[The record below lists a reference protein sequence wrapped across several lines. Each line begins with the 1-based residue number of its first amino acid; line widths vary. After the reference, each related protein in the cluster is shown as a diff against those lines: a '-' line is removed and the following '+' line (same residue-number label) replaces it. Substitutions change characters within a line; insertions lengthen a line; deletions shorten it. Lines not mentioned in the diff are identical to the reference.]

1 MCSEEGVCE
10 TLECLTSVGCEDY
23 QTCSEDSV
31 CVDNPPTIVPRRV
44 DALAL
49 LSPNFYVPEIQACTS
64 LTEVVNPMLNSMVSE
79 ADENG
84 DYDVSIVFEQVDKVS
99 NTQTGKLHLSL
110 LDCSEGV
117 QDPESPNAPLDVCVE
132 DLAARLAT
140 STHNKRDS
148 DGVCFARIPEDADAD
163 GYFNVPENA
172 IDPSDIPTAEAPDS
186 QVENSVGTGCFATDA
201 QSPLELNLSGIVLKL
216 NHYTTAAQYALPMV
230 DNSEVGIL
238 HGFLTAADAKETI
251 LPESLPLVGGKPLS
265 SLFANGYGGCTDL
278 ARGLDKGPNAA
289 GELEDGWWLQI
300 GYTARIVEIV
310 PAP

>member
-1 MCSEEGVCE
+1 MVCIDRENPVDCVTKEDCSWKELCTVAGACQIDPEAPQCQRNDHCTANQVCSEEGVCE
-10 TLECLTSVGCEDY
+10 TLECLTSVDCEDY

-84 DYDVSIVFEQVDKVS
+84 DYDVSTVFEQVDKVS

-117 QDPESPNAPLDVCVE
+117 QNPESPNAPLDVCVE

-140 STHNKRDS
+140 STHN
-148 DGVCFARIPEDADAD
+148 
-163 GYFNVPENA
+163 
-172 IDPSDIPTAEAPDS
+172 T
-186 QVENSVGTGCFATDA
+186 
-201 QSPLELNLSGIVLKL
+201 
-216 NHYTTAAQYALPMV
+216 
-230 DNSEVGIL
+230 
-238 HGFLTAADAKETI
+238 
-251 LPESLPLVGGKPLS
+251 
-265 SLFANGYGGCTDL
+265 
-278 ARGLDKGPNAA
+278 
-289 GELEDGWWLQI
+289 
-300 GYTARIVEIV
+300 
-310 PAP
+310 